1 MTEPDVDLDAIAADL
16 DDVERALQRLDDGTY
31 WTDEVTGEPLDD
43 ELLAR
48 SPISRTA
55 MRTEPNGLEPS
66 GPAPSDAAPVD
77 NASTAL

>member
-1 MTEPDVDLDAIAADL
+1 MTEPDVDLDAIADDL

-48 SPISRTA
+48 SPISRTVPPPPVA
-55 MRTEPNGLEPS
+55 G
-66 GPAPSDAAPVD
+66 DVD
-77 NASTAL
+77 NSGF

>member
-48 SPISRTA
+48 SPIGRTVPPPPVA
-55 MRTEPNGLEPS
+55 GDVDDS
-66 GPAPSDAAPVD
+66 GF
-77 NASTAL
+77 